1 MDKIILIKRL
11 SKLAQMLDTM
21 NMPEEA
27 DGVTDVMENLTDSP
41 QVTAW
46 ANYGRSLAKKDI
58 DFMPPV
64 KPRAS
69 MITYTD
75 VTEKAIADY
84 HLYKNNKKQLPK
96 LTSMEESQLKTLAQ
110 NADRAR

>member
-1 MDKIILIKRL
+1 MDKILLIKRL
-11 SKLAQMLDTM
+11 NKIAQMLDTM

-41 QVTAW
+41 QVNAW

-75 VTEKAIADY
+75 VTEKAITKAY
-84 HLYKNNKKQLPK
+84 IYGRKSIKNIGAKC
-96 LTSMEESQLKTLAQ
+96 
-110 NADRAR
+110 R

>member
-1 MDKIILIKRL
+1 MDKITIIKRL
-11 SKLAQMLDTM
+11 YKLAQMLDTM

-27 DGVTDVMENLTDSP
+27 DGVTNVMENLTDSP
-41 QVTAW
+41 QITAW
-46 ANYGRSLAKKDI
+46 VNYGRSLAKKDP

-64 KPRAS
+64 KPKAS

-75 VTEKAIADY
+75 ITEKAIADY

>member
-1 MDKIILIKRL
+1 
-11 SKLAQMLDTM
+11 MLDTM

-46 ANYGRSLAKKDI
+46 TNYGRTLAKKDP